1 MANVSSSNGLEKYP
15 KLRFKGFSEPWHTDT
30 LGNMGAFLKGAPLSK
45 ADITDEGT
53 PFILYGELYTTYGE
67 VTRSVKRK
75 TDKVVESQFYSKVGD
90 VIMPTS
96 GETPEDI
103 ATASCIMIPN
113 VILAGDLLIYRT
125 SQVDGRIVS
134 FAVKNKVNKQI
145 SSVAQG
151 KSVVH
156 VRADELSKIAISYP
170 SIDEQ
175 QKILS
180 MLELLETKIAKQ
192 RELVEHLKKYKRG
205 LSEIIFSSLSCPITE
220 LSNVCDIIGGGT
232 PDTGILDYWN
242 GDICWFTPTEIGKKK
257 YVVSSARKI
266 TMEGLNKSSAKMLP
280 PYTVLL
286 TTRATLGEMSIVTTN
301 CCTNQGFQSL
311 VARKENVLPEYL
323 YYLQTIIKPWCEK
336 YSSGNTF
343 REISKSALGKCSI
356 PVPSLDEQARIVGCL
371 SLIDAKIENC
381 ELMLENLMK
390 IKSALVQR
398 LFI

>member
-1 MANVSSSNGLEKYP
+1 
-15 KLRFKGFSEPWHTDT
+15 
-30 LGNMGAFLKGAPLSK
+30 MGAFLKGAPLSK

-103 ATASCIMIPN
+103 ATASCIMLPN

-205 LSEIIFSSLSCPITE
+205 VISKLLDRSIGCDSTPWTSHKVGDFCTVQMCKRIFKEQTSTDGDVPFFKIGTIGSKPDAFISRELFEEYRQKYNYPRKGEFLISCA
-220 LSNVCDIIGGGT
+220 GT
-232 PDTGILDYWN
+232 VGKCVIYN
-242 GDICWFTPTEIGKKK
+242 GDDSYYQDSNIVWLRNESDF
-257 YVVSSARKI
+257 V
-266 TMEGLNKSSAKMLP
+266 LN
-280 PYTVLL
+280 
-286 TTRATLGEMSIVTTN
+286 
-301 CCTNQGFQSL
+301 
-311 VARKENVLPEYL
+311 EYL
-323 YYLQTIIKPWCEK
+323 YILVSNVDWSTLNSTTITRIYNDNLRDLVFDFPPIEYQK
-336 YSSGNTF
+336 
-343 REISKSALGKCSI
+343 RISDFYAVLDKRIQAEVSI
-356 PVPSLDEQARIVGCL
+356 LSNLLDLKQG
-371 SLIDAKIENC
+371 LI
-381 ELMLENLMK
+381 
-390 IKSALVQR
+390 QG
-398 LFI
+398 LFA

>member
-1 MANVSSSNGLEKYP
+1 
-15 KLRFKGFSEPWHTDT
+15 
-30 LGNMGAFLKGAPLSK
+30 MGAFLKGAPLSK

-170 SIDEQ
+170 SIEEQ

-205 LSEIIFSSLSCPITE
+205 VVKAVFSGKLE
-220 LSNVCDIIGGGT
+220 LSAEYPFQEWESKAICEC
-232 PDTGILDYWN
+232 LDYEQPQKYIVDSEKYDDSFATPVLTAN
-242 GDICWFTPTEIGKKK
+242 KGFILGYTDEQQGIYDKGDVIIYDDFTMDMKYVTFNFKVKSSTIKMLTPTKGNDLYFMYSLLQSLELQP
-257 YVVSSARKI
+257 
-266 TMEGLNKSSAKMLP
+266 EGHQRSYISKVEPMIVRIP
-280 PYTVLL
+280 PYKLQLKISEFLKNIDNRVALVEKEL
-286 TTRATLGEMSIVTTN
+286 A
-301 CCTNQGFQSL
+301 FL
-311 VARKENVLPEYL
+311 VAQK
-323 YYLQTIIKPWCEK
+323 Q
-336 YSSGNTF
+336 G
-343 REISKSALGKCSI
+343 
-356 PVPSLDEQARIVGCL
+356 
-371 SLIDAKIENC
+371 
-381 ELMLENLMK
+381 LM
-390 IKSALVQR
+390 QG
-398 LFI
+398 LFA

>member
-1 MANVSSSNGLEKYP
+1 MGYYNQYLYENAITWTTDGANAGTVHFRDGKFYCTNVCGVLLNEDGNANRCIAEILGSISKKYVSYVGNP
-15 KLRFKGFSEPWHTDT
+15 KLMNNVMSEIRIHIPSV
-30 LGNMGAFLKGAPLSK
+30 AEQKK
-45 ADITDEGT
+45 IDEL
-53 PFILYGELYTTYGE
+53 ISAL
-67 VTRSVKRK
+67 
-75 TDKVVESQFYSKVGD
+75 
-90 VIMPTS
+90 
-96 GETPEDI
+96 
-103 ATASCIMIPN
+103 
-113 VILAGDLLIYRT
+113 DL
-125 SQVDGRIVS
+125 RIV
-134 FAVKNKVNKQI
+134 
-145 SSVAQG
+145 
-151 KSVVH
+151 
-156 VRADELSKIAISYP
+156 
-170 SIDEQ
+170 
-175 QKILS
+175 
-180 MLELLETKIAKQ
+180 KQ
-192 RELVEHLKKYKRG
+192 RELIEHLKKYKRG

-266 TMEGLNKSSAKMLP
+266 TIEGLNKSSAKMLP

-371 SLIDAKIENC
+371 SLVDAKIENC